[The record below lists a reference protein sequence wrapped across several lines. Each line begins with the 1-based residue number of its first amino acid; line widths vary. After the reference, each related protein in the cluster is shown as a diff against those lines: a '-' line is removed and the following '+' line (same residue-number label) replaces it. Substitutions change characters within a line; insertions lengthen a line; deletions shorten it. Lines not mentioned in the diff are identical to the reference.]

1 MYIDRYKTNGR
12 YYLRLVRE
20 KSYYLRLVREK
31 RITDAKGNSV
41 SRKESVL
48 SLGNYDQF
56 DDGEPDYLERL
67 RQSFREGNPLI
78 PALLPYVK
86 QAPKQKY
93 TIAFAAG
100 DECFGSPKRLAPCI
114 LDPVFAALGLD
125 ELFASIKHSSRI
137 EYDLQGIVRLLT
149 YGRLLEPASKIATMQ
164 QNDSYY
170 RPLVKSNNDSNVYDT
185 LDVIY
190 ENRKQIIQR
199 MNSCISKGIGRN
211 TNTVFYDVTN
221 FFFEVEEP
229 DEDEVDDEGNV
240 IEKGL
245 RKMGVSKE
253 NRKQPIVQMG
263 LFLDD
268 KGIPISIEMFPGN
281 TLDHLTFRTALRN
294 TVENLNLERFI
305 LIADRGMYNGTN
317 MCHVLDQGNGY
328 IVSKSLKKS
337 AKTEREW
344 VMNQEGYTVVSP
356 EFKYKSRIVTRT
368 VTAEDGKKRKI
379 QEKVVVYW
387 SRAFYARE
395 KHENQSFL
403 DFIEKL
409 KANPAS
415 FRVSASQSRNLR
427 KFMKKECVNKETG
440 EILDSRKLLSMID
453 NAKLT
458 EFNELMGYYQI
469 VSSELEMNDQEII
482 DKYHGLTRIE
492 DQFREMK
499 GTLETRPI
507 WVNTP
512 EHIQAHL
519 LICFMALTMMR
530 VIQHKI
536 VKSLPGEKAKDLNW
550 SYGLPGERFQKALLD
565 WQADKLPGDYF
576 RMNNVH
582 NSDLMMIFNA
592 LGVRLKPVLY
602 MRGDIRSLKSSV
614 SVF

>member
-20 KSYYLRLVREK
+20 K
-31 RITDAKGNSV
+31 RIIDAKGNSV

-137 EYDLQGIVRLLT
+137 QYDLQGIVRLLT
-149 YGRLLEPASKIATMQ
+149 YGRLLEPASKMATMQ

-170 RPLVKSNNDSNVYDT
+170 RPLVKSSNDSNVYDT

-229 DEDEVDDEGNV
+229 DEDEVDEEGNV

-294 TVENLNLERFI
+294 TVDNLNLERFI

-317 MCHVLDQGNGY
+317 MSHVLDQGNGY
-328 IVSKSLKKS
+328 IVSKSLKRS
-337 AKTEREW
+337 TKTEREW
-344 VMNQEGYTVVSP
+344 LLNQEGYTVVSP
-356 EFKYKSRIVTRT
+356 DFKYKSRIVTRT
-368 VTAEDGKKRKI
+368 VTAENGTKRKI

-403 DFIEKL
+403 DFVEKL
-409 KANPAS
+409 KTNPS
-415 FRVSASQSRNLR
+415 GFRVSASQSRNLR

-440 EILDSRKLLSMID
+440 EIVDSRKLLSMID
-453 NAKLT
+453 DAKLT

-519 LICFMALTMMR
+519 LICFMALTIMR
-530 VIQHKI
+530 VIQYKI
-536 VKSLPGEKAKDLNW
+536 MKSLPKENANDCNW

-576 RMNNVH
+576 RMNNVQ
-582 NSDLMMIFNA
+582 NSDLTVIFNA

>member
-12 YYLRLVRE
+12 
-20 KSYYLRLVREK
+20 YYLRLVREK

-170 RPLVKSNNDSNVYDT
+170 RPLVKSSNDSNVYDT

-199 MNSCISKGIGRN
+199 MNSCISRGIGRN

-229 DEDEVDDEGNV
+229 DEDEVDEEGNV

-294 TVENLNLERFI
+294 TVDNLNLERFI

-344 VMNQEGYTVVSP
+344 VLNQEGYTVVSP
-356 EFKYKSRIVTRT
+356 DFKYKSRIVTRT
-368 VTAEDGKKRKI
+368 VIAENGTKRKI

-409 KANPAS
+409 KANPAG

-440 EILDSRKLLSMID
+440 EIMDSRKLLSMID
-453 NAKLT
+453 DAKLT
-458 EFNELMGYYQI
+458 EFNDLMGYYQI

-519 LICFMALTMMR
+519 LICFMALTIMR
-530 VIQHKI
+530 VIQYKI
-536 VKSLPGEKAKDLNW
+536 MKSLPEEKANDLNW

-582 NSDLMMIFNA
+582 NSDLTMIFNA

>member
-1 MYIDRYKTNGR
+1 MYVELTKNNGIP
-12 YYLRLVRE
+12 YLRLVRSVRRPNANGVMTVT
-20 KSYYLRLVREK
+20 KKTVYSIGPLSRYDDGKPDYVQRL
-31 RITDAKGNSV
+31 
-41 SRKESVL
+41 KESYR
-48 SLGNYDQF
+48 N
-56 DDGEPDYLERL
+56 
-67 RQSFREGNPLI
+67 GNPLI
-78 PALLPYVK
+78 PELLPYVEE
-86 QAPKQKY
+86 PPVRKY
-93 TIAFAAG
+93 TFEITAG
-100 DECFGSPKRLAPCI
+100 GHYCLASPKRFAPCI

-125 ELFASIKHSSRI
+125 ELFASIKHSFRI

-170 RPLVKSNNDSNVYDT
+170 RPLVKSSNDSNVYDT

-229 DEDEVDDEGNV
+229 DEDEVDEEGNV

-294 TVENLNLERFI
+294 TVDNLNLERFI

-317 MCHVLDQGNGY
+317 MCHILDQGNGY

-344 VMNQEGYTVVSP
+344 VLNQEGYTVVSP
-356 EFKYKSRIVTRT
+356 DFKYKSRIVTRT
-368 VTAEDGKKRKI
+368 VTAENGTKRKI

-440 EILDSRKLLSMID
+440 EIMDSRKLLSMID

-458 EFNELMGYYQI
+458 EFNDLMGYYQI

-530 VIQHKI
+530 VIQNKI
-536 VKSLPGEKAKDLNW
+536 VKSLSEHKKKDLNW
-550 SYGLPGERFQKALLD
+550 SYGMPGDRFQKALLD
-565 WQADKLPGDYF
+565 WQVEQLSDEYYRLVNAESDDL
-576 RMNNVH
+576 RMILKAFDISIPN
-582 NSDLMMIFNA
+582 DLFTRGQLRTFASTLTIF
-592 LGVRLKPVLY
+592 
-602 MRGDIRSLKSSV
+602 
-614 SVF
+614 